1 MPYRLSVAGSLVSI
15 GAIELS
21 SIAVGYRV
29 ADAMMKQAESTLLDA
44 RAYCPGKFLIVVGG
58 ELAAVEESMA
68 AGLAQSGTALFGSML
83 VPSLHP
89 GVIPAINRQV
99 RSGPIDTLGVL
110 EAFSAVAVVDAADA
124 AAKAA
129 EVTLE
134 SVNLLEGLGGKA
146 YLVLTGELTDVEAA
160 IAAARMRVPADM
172 FVASEVIPRLAGEL
186 GAFLPG
192 AG

>member
-1 MPYRLSVAGSLVSI
+1 MAYRLSVTESPVSL
-15 GAIELS
+15 GAIELT
-21 SIAVGYRV
+21 SIASGYRV
-29 ADAMMKQAESTLLDA
+29 ADAMMKRAESQLLDA
-44 RAYCPGKFLIVVGG
+44 RAYCPGKFLIVIGG
-58 ELAAVEESMA
+58 PLGAVEESME
-68 AGLAQSGTALFGSML
+68 AGLSESGTALFGSML

-99 RSGPIDTLGVL
+99 RPAHLETLGVL

-129 EVTLE
+129 DITLE

-160 IAAARMRVPADM
+160 IAAGRSRVPDDM
-172 FVASEVIPRLAGEL
+172 FVASEVIPRLSAEL
-186 GAFLPG
+186 GSFLPG